1 MQHRRGRFSPSL
13 VLALVA
19 LFVALS
25 GTALAAGEFVID
37 NPDQVAPGVITGL
50 HIKQQAIG
58 KPDLDDPY
66 LKVRV
71 NSNGTPFGSKNDLG
85 APGVQKL
92 GVGIYDVTFNSTTIN
107 GADGTFDE
115 TLFSKNCAIEATP
128 VNAAR
133 QLYVQG
139 PTLLGPDTVR
149 VHTIDLVDGAST
161 GNVATFQAHD
171 NAFDLVVVC

>member
-139 PTLLGPDTVR
+139 PTLLRPDTVR